1 MPIDTAAKRVSALRK
16 TLPLPDG
23 TIAQGDRQHGTWNY
37 SGILAIEL
45 ILYIVVHGSV
55 SIAPWL
61 TLAAYGSLPWVGGAT
76 STADAWLA
84 VDTAGI
90 EGLTP

>member
-1 MPIDTAAKRVSALRK
+1 MAIDTAAKRRSAIK
-16 TLPLPDG
+16 MSLPAPTG
-23 TIAQGDRQHGTWNY
+23 AFGQASRQHVTWNY

-45 ILYIVVHGSV
+45 ILSIVVHGSV

-61 TLAAYGSLPWVGGAT
+61 TLAAYGSLPWLT
-76 STADAWLA
+76 

-90 EGLTP
+90 EDLTP